1 MEHRVVVIN
10 PNSDRRMT
18 SALDDAVSVHRSQD
32 MRIECVTLAE
42 APPAI
47 VTHSDVA
54 ATIAPM
60 QSLVAAE
67 SATASAF
74 VIACF
79 YDPGLRAVR
88 EATAKPVFGMAES
101 SFYTAMS
108 LVDRFGI
115 ISTMSAAGA
124 RHVRYIREL
133 GISDRY
139 LGYSA
144 IEVPVSQLQQDGD
157 ETLRRLVRAGQELRS
172 RGAEAV
178 ITACAGMACFR
189 SHLQAQ
195 LRMPVIDPTLAAVG
209 LAAGAARAGFL

>member
-1 MEHRVVVIN
+1 MKHRIVVIN

-18 SALDDAVSVHRSQD
+18 SALDEAVSVHRGDD
-32 MRIECVTLAE
+32 MSIDCLTLAE
-42 APPAI
+42 GPPAI
-47 VTHSDVA
+47 VTHTDIA

-60 QSLVAAE
+60 QNLVAAE
-67 SATASAF
+67 SQTASAF

-88 EATAKPVFGMAES
+88 EATGKPVFGMAEA

-115 ISTMSAAGA
+115 ISTMSAAGS

-133 GISDRY
+133 GISERY
-139 LGYSA
+139 LGFSA
-144 IEVPVSQLQQDGD
+144 IEVPVSQLMQDGD

-189 SHLQAQ
+189 DRLQKELQ
-195 LRMPVIDPTLAAVG
+195 MPVIDPTLSAVG
-209 LAAGAARAGFL
+209 LAASAARAGFA